1 MDIKTMVYIIESLGI
16 LTFAISGMLLAKK
29 KDMDIVGIYMIGWIT
44 AFGGGIIRDVML
56 DIQPLYWMAHPEYP
70 FILLIL
76 AIIMAMLRTV
86 RIKEKWLVI
95 PDAMGM
101 ALFATATAQIAVDHG
116 VSIIA
121 VGILS
126 TIVATFGGVIRDS
139 LCQEIPLI
147 FRKNSTLYAS
157 IAFISGCLYAW
168 VIGLGIMNA
177 NLCLIIISIM
187 AFIVRFLSYL
197 NNWKFKI

>member
-1 MDIKTMVYIIESLGI
+1 MVYIIESLGI

-147 FRKNSTLYAS
+147 F
-157 IAFISGCLYAW
+157 
-168 VIGLGIMNA
+168 V
-177 NLCLIIISIM
+177 
-187 AFIVRFLSYL
+187 
-197 NNWKFKI
+197 KIPPFMRQLPLLVAVYMPGSLV

>member
-1 MDIKTMVYIIESLGI
+1 MVYIIESLGI

-70 FILLIL
+70 FVLLIL

-168 VIGLGIMNA
+168 VIGLGILNA
-177 NLCLIIISIM
+177 NLGLIIISIL
-187 AFIVRFLSYL
+187 AFIIRFLSYL

>member
-76 AIIMAMLRTV
+76 AIVMAMLRTV

-101 ALFATATAQIAVDHG
+101 ALFATATAQISVDHG

-168 VIGLGIMNA
+168 IVGLGIINA
-177 NLCLIIISIM
+177 NLALIIISIL

-197 NNWKFKI
+197 NNWKLRF

>member
-76 AIIMAMLRTV
+76 AVIMATLRTV
-86 RIKEKWLVI
+86 RMKEKWLVI

-168 VIGLGIMNA
+168 LVSGGILTT
-177 NLCLIIISIM
+177 NLALIFISSG
-187 AFIVRFLSYL
+187 AFFIRILAYFK
-197 NNWKFKI
+197 NWKFKI

>member
-70 FILLIL
+70 FLLLIL

-168 VIGLGIMNA
+168 ITGLGIMNA
-177 NLCLIIISIM
+177 NLVLIITSTL
-187 AFIVRFLSYL
+187 AFIVRFLAYL
-197 NNWKFKI
+197 NNWKLRF

>member
-1 MDIKTMVYIIESLGI
+1 MVYIIESLGI

-29 KDMDIVGIYMIGWIT
+29 KDLDIVGIYMIGWIT

-76 AIIMAMLRTV
+76 AVIMATLRTV
-86 RIKEKWLVI
+86 RMKEKWLVI

-168 VIGLGIMNA
+168 LVSGGILTT
-177 NLCLIIISIM
+177 NLALIFISSG
-187 AFIVRFLSYL
+187 AFIIRLLAYFK
-197 NNWKFKI
+197 NWKFKI

>member
-1 MDIKTMVYIIESLGI
+1 MVYIIESLGI

-70 FILLIL
+70 FVLLIL

-168 VIGLGIMNA
+168 VIGLGILNA
-177 NLCLIIISIM
+177 NLGLIIISIL
-187 AFIVRFLSYL
+187 AFIIRFLSYL
-197 NNWKFKI
+197 NNWKFKV